1 MYELQLLGWCEIG
14 ALSISPAEVKVTG
27 PERKKLEE
35 KSRRLCSLGVGAVG
49 WFGLMWVLVCTLG
62 VFFCFSPAMLVFFLF
77 MSLINNKATINN

>member
-14 ALSISPAEVKVTG
+14 ALSISPAEVKVMG

-35 KSRRLCSLGVGAVG
+35 KSRRLCSLAVGAVG
-49 WFGLMWVLVCTLG
+49 WFGLMW